1 MSIRKERN
9 VLRIKLWLFVLI
21 FLVIF
26 SGVSIAQE
34 VAKDSEYLQK
44 ITLCKDILEKN
55 PVQETVF
62 FIPQDEK
69 VVTWFRFSYD
79 SAEKFLL
86 KWEWITPQGKLY
98 HRGEVEMEA
107 GSYTNYRTWYWIK
120 IKGNYA
126 SQLTGEWKVRVY
138 INDIFLT
145 ERYFFIEKSFRKND

>member
-1 MSIRKERN
+1 MLIMKKRN
-9 VLRIKLWLFVLI
+9 IFRMELWLFTLI
-21 FLVIF
+21 FLMIF
-26 SGVSIAQE
+26 SGASMAQE
-34 VAKDSEYLQK
+34 AAKDSEYLQK

-62 FIPQDEK
+62 FTPQDEK
-69 VVTWFRFSYD
+69 VVTWLRFSYD
-79 SAEKFLL
+79 SAEKFFL

-120 IKGNYA
+120 VKGNYA
-126 SQLTGEWKVRVY
+126 SQLPGEWKVRVY

-145 ERYFFIEKSFRKND
+145 ERYFFIEKPFRKND

>member
-1 MSIRKERN
+1 MSIRKKRN
-9 VLRIKLWLFVLI
+9 IVRMELWLFVLI

-26 SGVSIAQE
+26 SGASIAQE
-34 VAKDSEYLQK
+34 AAKDLEYLQK

-62 FIPQDEK
+62 FTPQDEK
-69 VVTWFRFSYD
+69 VVTWLRFSYD

-86 KWEWITPQGKLY
+86 KWEWITPQSKLY
-98 HRGEVEMEA
+98 HRGEVEMET
-107 GSYTNYRTWYWIK
+107 GSYANYRIWYWIK

-126 SQLTGEWKVRVY
+126 SQLPGEWKVRVY

>member
-9 VLRIKLWLFVLI
+9 VLRIKLCLFVLI
-21 FLVIF
+21 LLVIF

-34 VAKDSEYLQK
+34 AAKDSEYLQK

-62 FIPQDEK
+62 FTPQDEK
-69 VVTWFRFSYD
+69 VVTWLRFSYD

-107 GSYTNYRTWYWIK
+107 GSYANYRTWYWIK

-126 SQLTGEWKVRVY
+126 SQLPGEWKVRVY